1 MAKLTVVQDCV
12 VLTPLWPWRRLLR
25 MPVLR
30 IPLSTV
36 EGVSRISFGIR
47 FSVPADA
54 ALDGTRFKRWYGGRA
69 RLQGLIELLIDR
81 GIAVQT
87 MPRSERMKGFV
98 RDFAVAQ
105 RPGWIWRDRG
115 WLGFLESA
123 VSLAIVLVILFL
135 VGFFSDLPTVML
147 GWLAFVVAVIVWGW
161 FAGHRQRKKISR

>member
-1 MAKLTVVQDCV
+1 
-12 VLTPLWPWRRLLR
+12 
-25 MPVLR
+25 
-30 IPLSTV
+30 
-36 EGVSRISFGIR
+36 
-47 FSVPADA
+47 
-54 ALDGTRFKRWYGGRA
+54 
-69 RLQGLIELLIDR
+69 
-81 GIAVQT
+81 
-87 MPRSERMKGFV
+87 V